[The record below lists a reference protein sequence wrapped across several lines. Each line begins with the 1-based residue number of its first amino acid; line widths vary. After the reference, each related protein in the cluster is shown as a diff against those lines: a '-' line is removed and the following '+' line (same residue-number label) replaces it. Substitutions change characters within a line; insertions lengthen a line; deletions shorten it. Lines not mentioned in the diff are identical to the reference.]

1 MNKQVENFDSSDIVD
16 ILGIYENKIELMH
29 YMLETMRREV
39 NTLKNSF
46 GVHEGILKSA
56 YNCLEVL
63 EQLSYDN
70 LKYVNDE
77 VKKYS
82 DMPWSLLILRDKM
95 GLK

>member
-16 ILGIYENKIELMH
+16 ILGIYESKIELMH
-29 YMLETMRREV
+29 YMLEVMRREV

-46 GVHEGILKSA
+46 GVHEDVLRST
-56 YNCLEVL
+56 YNCLEVM

-70 LKYVNDE
+70 LNYVQDE

-82 DMPWSLLILRDKM
+82 DMTWSLLILRDKI

>member
-16 ILGIYENKIELMH
+16 ILGMYESKIELMH
-29 YMLETMRREV
+29 YMLEVMRREV
-39 NTLKNSF
+39 NTLKTGF
-46 GVHEGILKSA
+46 GVHEDVLRSS

-70 LKYVNDE
+70 LNYVKDE